1 MDAVC
6 AEDFFCGEVRL
17 IGLDSEQGV
26 VSFRIQ
32 HIAQRKCTFLFQQSS
47 GIIQQEVRSYSENTL
62 HIPSV
67 EREIASITAMLLT
80 TSEA

>member
-1 MDAVC
+1 M
-6 AEDFFCGEVRL
+6 CGRIFSEVRL
-17 IGLDSEQGV
+17 IGLDTKQGV
-26 VSFRIQ
+26 VS
-32 HIAQRKCTFLFQQSS
+32 IAQIKCTSLLQQSS

-62 HIPSV
+62 YIPSV